1 MTSVAQVLK
10 SKPDQVVFTIA
21 ESDSVYNAIRLMAEK
36 QIGALV
42 VTDDRGE
49 IVGIVTERDYARK
62 VVLMDR
68 ASKTTPV
75 REIMSPHVRF
85 VQPDQTTYDC
95 MALMTERRMRHLP
108 VLDEGKLVGMVSIGD
123 LVKDIIAE
131 QQFTIVQLEH
141 YITGSSS
148 SA

>member
-1 MTSVAQVLK
+1 MTSVAQILNSK
-10 SKPDQVVFTIA
+10 SEQVVFTIA
-21 ESDSVYNAIRLMAEK
+21 ASDSVYNAIRLMAEK

-42 VTDDRGE
+42 VTDGHA

-62 VVLMDR
+62 VVLMER
-68 ASKTTPV
+68 SSKTTTV

-108 VLDEGKLVGMVSIGD
+108 VLDDGKLVGMVSIGD
-123 LVKDIIAE
+123 LVKEIIAE
-131 QQFTIVQLEH
+131 QQFTIEQLEH
-141 YITGSSS
+141 YITGSSI
-148 SA
+148 A

>member
-10 SKPDQVVFTIA
+10 SKPDTAVFTIDGA
-21 ESDSVYNAIRLMAEK
+21 DSVYNAIRLMAEK

-42 VTDDRGE
+42 VTDDAHA

-68 ASKTTPV
+68 SSKSTTV

-108 VLDEGKLVGMVSIGD
+108 VLDDGKLVGMVSIGD
-123 LVKDIIAE
+123 LVKEIIAE
-131 QQFTIVQLEH
+131 QRFTIEQLEH
-141 YITGSSS
+141 YITGSST
-148 SA
+148 A